1 MLPGGLLGA
10 AGGGLASSSLLP
22 IPNHHSHR
30 HFWSPTSSKETSD
43 GKESDKASSTASPP
57 DEKKEGESSSE
68 GGAGATAA
76 GTGKE
81 EEEGRGGR
89 DAAPSSSSGPTA
101 EEYGALEKLL
111 KEAGEKEV
119 KLSDQVKDLTD
130 RLMRSLAEMENV
142 RTRSTREV
150 DNAKR
155 FGPQA
160 LVKDLLD
167 VPDNLERAAASVP
180 QAVID
185 GDEEADAEKLK
196 KLLRGLLEGV
206 RATEKILMQ
215 VLRKQGVERYDP
227 AGEKFDPNLHSA
239 LFEVPDGTK
248 DPGVVAVVTKK
259 GYRLHERVIRPAD
272 VGVTRA
278 P

>member
-1 MLPGGLLGA
+1 MTFA
-10 AGGGLASSSLLP
+10 TQRGGGGGEGQLTSSLGGSS
-22 IPNHHSHR
+22 HHR
-30 HFWSPTSSKETSD
+30 HFWSSKAKQTSN
-43 GKESDKASSTASPP
+43 GA
-57 DEKKEGESSSE
+57 SSSE
-68 GGAGATAA
+68 DKGAEAASTSSTEGKKKGEEGGTSSPEASSSAAAA
-76 GTGKE
+76 GKPAEGSSE
-81 EEEGRGGR
+81 ESGE
-89 DAAPSSSSGPTA
+89 APSPTA
-101 EEYGALEKLL
+101 EEYEALVKQI
-111 KEAGEKEV
+111 KEAAVKEV

-142 RTRSTREV
+142 RTRSAREV

-160 LVKDLLD
+160 MIKDLLD

-185 GDEEADAEKLK
+185 GGEAADADKLK
-196 KLLRGLLEGV
+196 ALLRGLLEGV

-215 VLRKQGVERYDP
+215 VLRKQGVERFDP
-227 AGEKFDPNLHSA
+227 MGEKFDPNLHSA

-248 DPGVVAVVTKK
+248 EAGTVAVVTKK

-272 VGVTRA
+272 VGVTRV